1 MTDIFEAEHWSK
13 VDPADWPWSNFS
25 PREIASKGDGSIKIS
40 RHAMDALQALRGRL
54 GVPLILTS
62 AYRDPA
68 HNKRVGG
75 AARSQHMLGKAFDVR
90 VDNVTPADL
99 IAAARLEGFTS
110 FGTYP
115 RQGFVHIDTRDT
127 PASWGDPFP
136 KSATGYAV
144 EASPPMPKERPSVL
158 KTKTAR
164 GLGAAA
170 IPTIGGAIN
179 AALSADWLTLA
190 VFGVILLG
198 LVLLLR
204 NRNIDFAAGWT

>member
-1 MTDIFEAEHWSK
+1 M
-13 VDPADWPWSNFS
+13 
-25 PREIASKGDGSIKIS
+25 
-40 RHAMDALQALRGRL
+40 
-54 GVPLILTS
+54 
-62 AYRDPA
+62 
-68 HNKRVGG
+68 RVGG

-144 EASPPMPKERPSVL
+144 EASPPMPKERPSVAAS
-158 KTKTAR
+158 KTVQAVGVA
-164 GLGAAA
+164 GLAS
-170 IPTIGGAIN
+170 IGGAAQ
-179 AALSADWLTLA
+179 AAFSADWRALA
-190 VFGVILLG
+190 VLAVVALALAFILRER
-198 LVLLLR
+198 LR
-204 NRNIDFAAGWT
+204 AWAAGWT